1 MDRATRQL
9 KHDEL
14 NELATVKFDYYFLGE
29 ERRKQGSGYVIC
41 WKRDESGD
49 VQRWSLNYFPKREA
63 LCLNQAK
70 WQRWRKMNLED
81 KRRCSLKIFFQETP
95 ACIDW
100 AMWSTFNKKAKRSW
114 AMW

>member
-9 KHDEL
+9 KYDEL
-14 NELATVKFDYYFLGE
+14 NELATVKFDCYFLGE

-63 LCLNQAK
+63 VCINEAK
-70 WQRWRKMNLED
+70 
-81 KRRCSLKIFFQETP
+81 
-95 ACIDW
+95 
-100 AMWSTFNKKAKRSW
+100 
-114 AMW
+114 

>member
-49 VQRWSLNYFPKREA
+49 VQR
-63 LCLNQAK
+63 
-70 WQRWRKMNLED
+70 
-81 KRRCSLKIFFQETP
+81 
-95 ACIDW
+95 
-100 AMWSTFNKKAKRSW
+100 
-114 AMW
+114 